1 MQSKLLICIALI
13 TSCKGC
19 NNQKEE
25 SVVKYHTL
33 TSGSEILINSKVG
46 RWHITMDSKCKAKL
60 NCPNFYIPPSKDCL
74 TSSLEVI
81 DGDRIKLRF
90 CGYSKN
96 LGKCRFEIYLFCEK

>member
-33 TSGSEILINSKVG
+33 ISGSEISINSKVG
-46 RWHITMDSKCKAKL
+46 RWHITIDSKCKAKL
-60 NCPNFYIPPSKDCL
+60 TCPNFYIPPSKDCL

-96 LGKCRFEIYLFCEK
+96 LGKCRFELCLFCEK